1 MEEYKPRNVIIV
13 AEQIYKLIPD
23 DKIKFKEDIN
33 KFIKNSWNQAPE
45 ALLTPYNWDKF
56 SVIINYH
63 INDIKE
69 EWRKNIID
77 IFMNTVN

>member
-23 DKIKFKEDIN
+23 DKIKFKEDIFN
-33 KFIKNSWNQAPE
+33 FIKNSWNQAPE
-45 ALLTPYNWDKF
+45 TLSTAYIWEKF
-56 SVIINYH
+56 SIIINYH

-69 EWRKNIID
+69 EWKRNVID
-77 IFMNTVN
+77 IFMNTVK